1 MIARRYL
8 GSWFV
13 IDVLSILPVEEMIE
27 WSLNTLDRSNLD
39 FLKMVR
45 MLRLLRLIKLMRIL
59 RASRILKR
67 WEGVV
72 PISYAHWELFKWIS
86 IVVLTTHWLACSLGL
101 LAQLAD
107 DQRTDALAAGVLA
120 RVLAGEPADEGG
132 GDCFGC
138 VRGDTRYEAFCE
150 FTSCLTSCEVDVLAR
165 MELGSEPFL
174 EQVIKKRNAIR
185 NAQTWI
191 CRYNDEGSVRN
202 VDYHGDVWLAAM
214 YVSTVAMTGG
224 VGSIVPENRA
234 EYAVFCF
241 AILIGSIIWAMVVG
255 TICAMMTTGDPHTIA
270 FRQQMDALNDFIAD
284 MKIPHELG
292 VLARSYLRNTREL
305 RKKLSYDSLVSRLSP
320 GLQGAMMLHMSRS
333 TFTHVWFLHGV
344 ESECLV
350 KLAARLARIGYPP
363 KERINSSSLTIMMR
377 GIAARGGD
385 LLRSGSTWGDDMI
398 LSAKVLRDTRPATA
412 LTYVETISL
421 QREDLDDVL
430 ADYPAS
436 KRVVQASAM
445 RLALK
450 RTVVLL
456 KAYADSQRVRETGA
470 SVAYEMLTSAFGQP
484 KSPGK
489 GPEGPE
495 GDLPPDLGHIFRTIT
510 GSKLRDVDEAGNLVE
525 QVLPPVRQS
534 RGSGGELETPVET
547 PVETPETRRRQ
558 QERRQEERRQE
569 EGDAIKQEVSSIHAG
584 VRRLNEQMSEMH
596 AMLAQLT
603 RKSPG
608 KRFSYGEY
616 GEMSTSHAHIGA
628 LIQPRKQAVDYK
640 EL

>member
-8 GSWFV
+8 RSWFV
-13 IDVLSILPVEEMIE
+13 IDVLSILPVEELIE

-120 RVLAGEPADEGG
+120 RVLAGEPADEDG

-320 GLQGAMMLHMSRS
+320 GLQGAMMPHVALDIHACMVPSWRRVRVPREARGAAGAHWLPSQGADQLVEPHNHDERHRGAWRRSLALGLHLGRRHDP
-333 TFTHVWFLHGV
+333 FRQG
-344 ESECLV
+344 
-350 KLAARLARIGYPP
+350 AARHTP
-363 KERINSSSLTIMMR
+363 
-377 GIAARGGD
+377 
-385 LLRSGSTWGDDMI
+385 
-398 LSAKVLRDTRPATA
+398 RDRAH
-412 LTYVETISL
+412 
-421 QREDLDDVL
+421 
-430 ADYPAS
+430 
-436 KRVVQASAM
+436 
-445 RLALK
+445 
-450 RTVVLL
+450 
-456 KAYADSQRVRETGA
+456 VR
-470 SVAYEMLTSAFGQP
+470 
-484 KSPGK
+484 
-489 GPEGPE
+489 
-495 GDLPPDLGHIFRTIT
+495 
-510 GSKLRDVDEAGNLVE
+510 
-525 QVLPPVRQS
+525 
-534 RGSGGELETPVET
+534 
-547 PVETPETRRRQ
+547 
-558 QERRQEERRQE
+558 
-569 EGDAIKQEVSSIHAG
+569 
-584 VRRLNEQMSEMH
+584 
-596 AMLAQLT
+596 
-603 RKSPG
+603 
-608 KRFSYGEY
+608 
-616 GEMSTSHAHIGA
+616 
-628 LIQPRKQAVDYK
+628 
-640 EL
+640 

>member
-1 MIARRYL
+1 MKIARRYL
-8 GSWFV
+8 SSWFV
-13 IDVLSILPVEEMIE
+13 IDAISILPVEEIIE
-27 WSLNTLDRSNLD
+27 WSLATLDQSNLD
-39 FLKMVR
+39 FLKIVR
-45 MLRLLRLIKLMRIL
+45 MVRLLRLIKLMRIL

-67 WEGVV
+67 WEGVM
-72 PISYAHWELFKWIS
+72 PISYAHWELFKWIA

-101 LAQLAD
+101 LAQLAGN
-107 DQRTDALAAGVLA
+107 QRTDALAAGVLA

-132 GDCFGC
+132 GECFGC
-138 VRGDTRYEAFCE
+138 VLGDTRYEAFCE
-150 FTSCLTSCEVDVLAR
+150 FTSCLTSCELDVLAR
-165 MELGSEPFL
+165 MELGGEPFL
-174 EQVIKKRNAIR
+174 EQVVGKRKAIH

-284 MKIPHELG
+284 MKIPYELG
-292 VLARSYLRNTREL
+292 VLARAYLRNTREL

-363 KERINSSSLTIMMR
+363 KERIDSSNLTIMMR

-385 LLRSGSTWGDDMI
+385 LLRSGSAWGDDMI
-398 LSAKVLRDTRPATA
+398 LTAKVLRDTRPATA
-412 LTYVETISL
+412 LTYVETICL
-421 QREDLDDVL
+421 
-430 ADYPAS
+430 
-436 KRVVQASAM
+436 QASAM

-450 RTVVLL
+450 RTVILL
-456 KAYADSQRVRETGA
+456 KAYADSQRMRETGA
-470 SVAYEMLTSAFGQP
+470 SVAYEMLTSAFGRPQ
-484 KSPGK
+484 SPGK

-495 GDLPPDLGHIFRTIT
+495 GNAPPDLGHIFRTIT

-525 QVLPPVRQS
+525 QVLPPVRE
-534 RGSGGELETPVET
+534 RRGELETPVES
-547 PVETPETRRRQ
+547 PVETPETRRR
-558 QERRQEERRQE
+558 RQ
-569 EGDAIKQEVSSIHAG
+569 EGDAIKHEVSSIHAD
-584 VRRLNEQMSEMH
+584 VRRLNVQMSEMH

-608 KRFSYGEY
+608 KSRFSYGEY
-616 GEMSTSHAHIGA
+616 GEMSTSHAHLGA
-628 LIQPRKQAVDYK
+628 LIQPRKETVEYE

>member
-1 MIARRYL
+1 MKIARRYL
-8 GSWFV
+8 SSWFV
-13 IDVLSILPVEEMIE
+13 IDAISILPVEEIIE
-27 WSLNTLDRSNLD
+27 WSLATLDQSNLD
-39 FLKMVR
+39 FLKIVR
-45 MLRLLRLIKLMRIL
+45 MVRLLRLIKLMRIL

-67 WEGVV
+67 WEGVM
-72 PISYAHWELFKWIS
+72 PISYAHWELFKWIA

-101 LAQLAD
+101 LAQLAGN
-107 DQRTDALAAGVLA
+107 QRTDALAAGVLA

-132 GDCFGC
+132 GECFGC
-138 VRGDTRYEAFCE
+138 VLGDTRYEAFCE
-150 FTSCLTSCEVDVLAR
+150 FTSCLTSCELDVLAR
-165 MELGSEPFL
+165 MELGGEPFL
-174 EQVIKKRNAIR
+174 EQVVGKRKAIH

-284 MKIPHELG
+284 MKIPYELG
-292 VLARSYLRNTREL
+292 VLARAYLRNTREL

-363 KERINSSSLTIMMR
+363 KERIDSSNLTIMMR

-385 LLRSGSTWGDDMI
+385 LLRSGSAWGDDMI
-398 LSAKVLRDTRPATA
+398 LTAKVLRDTRPATA

-421 QREDLDDVL
+421 QRVDLDDVL
-430 ADYPAS
+430 AEYPAS

-450 RTVVLL
+450 RTVILL
-456 KAYADSQRVRETGA
+456 KAYADSQRMRETGA
-470 SVAYEMLTSAFGQP
+470 SVAYEMLTSAFGRPQ
-484 KSPGK
+484 SPGK

-495 GDLPPDLGHIFRTIT
+495 GNAPPDLGHIFRTIT

-525 QVLPPVRQS
+525 QVLPPVRE
-534 RGSGGELETPVET
+534 RRGELETPVES
-547 PVETPETRRRQ
+547 PVETPETRRR
-558 QERRQEERRQE
+558 RQ
-569 EGDAIKQEVSSIHAG
+569 EGDAIKHEVSSIHAD
-584 VRRLNEQMSEMH
+584 VRRLNVQMSEMH

-608 KRFSYGEY
+608 KSRFSYGE
-616 GEMSTSHAHIGA
+616 
-628 LIQPRKQAVDYK
+628 
-640 EL
+640 

>member
-1 MIARRYL
+1 MKIARRYL
-8 GSWFV
+8 SSWFV
-13 IDVLSILPVEEMIE
+13 IDAISILPVEEIIE
-27 WSLNTLDRSNLD
+27 WSLATLDQSNLD
-39 FLKMVR
+39 FLKIVR
-45 MLRLLRLIKLMRIL
+45 MVRLLRLIKLMRIL

-67 WEGVV
+67 WEGVM
-72 PISYAHWELFKWIS
+72 PISYAHWELFKWIA

-101 LAQLAD
+101 LAQLAGN
-107 DQRTDALAAGVLA
+107 QRTDALAAGVLA

-132 GDCFGC
+132 GECFGC
-138 VRGDTRYEAFCE
+138 VLGDTRYEAFCE
-150 FTSCLTSCEVDVLAR
+150 FTSCLTSCELDVLAR
-165 MELGSEPFL
+165 MELGGEPFL
-174 EQVIKKRNAIR
+174 EQVVGKRKAIH

-191 CRYNDEGSVRN
+191 CRNNDEGSVRN

-284 MKIPHELG
+284 MKIPYELG
-292 VLARSYLRNTREL
+292 VLARAYLRNTREL

-363 KERINSSSLTIMMR
+363 KERIDSSNLTIMMR

-385 LLRSGSTWGDDMI
+385 LLRSGSAWGDDMI
-398 LSAKVLRDTRPATA
+398 LTAKVLRDTRPATA

-421 QREDLDDVL
+421 QRVDLDDVL
-430 ADYPAS
+430 AEYPAS

-450 RTVVLL
+450 RTVILL
-456 KAYADSQRVRETGA
+456 KAYADSQRMRETGA
-470 SVAYEMLTSAFGQP
+470 SVAYEMLTSAFGRPQ
-484 KSPGK
+484 SPGK

-495 GDLPPDLGHIFRTIT
+495 GNAPPDLGHIFRTIT

-525 QVLPPVRQS
+525 QVLPPVRE
-534 RGSGGELETPVET
+534 RRGELETPVES
-547 PVETPETRRRQ
+547 PVETPETRRR
-558 QERRQEERRQE
+558 RQ
-569 EGDAIKQEVSSIHAG
+569 EGDAIKHEVSSIHAD
-584 VRRLNEQMSEMH
+584 VRRLNVQMSEMH

-608 KRFSYGEY
+608 KSRFSYGEY
-616 GEMSTSHAHIGA
+616 GEMSTSHAHLGA
-628 LIQPRKQAVDYK
+628 LIQPRKETVEYE